1 MKRSTSSLASRV
13 FSLAGVVAF
22 GLACSD
28 DTATPPDGSTGD
40 RPAGDGAV
48 NCTNRPP
55 FETGSA
61 EGAATPLTVPAGG
74 VRAGRLAMADLPTD
88 RTGLS
93 TWKAGDYVL
102 ANERVALMIEA
113 ARPSSGY
120 DPWGGMPI
128 GVARMQSGRM
138 SDPADFNEFIFGLG
152 RYTVATD
159 SVTVLRD
166 GTQGQS
172 AIIRASGPM
181 RAIPFIE
188 EFGRAL
194 APTDYMD
201 VRAAIDYMQANLEE
215 PVTVASIAAALAVS
229 PTYLGVLF
237 RQHTGRSPSDRM
249 ERFFPGAGFLRTG
262 EAASTPATPTVAW
275 VDEGATGYAWQHPT
289 SQFTSFLSVS
299 GFDAFNTPPL
309 TVAGCTQTRVHLG
322 RLIIGGPGLDGLQQ
336 TLARRAGTRLREIR
350 GTVSDA
356 MSVGAM
362 GVNVHATSPDRMTYY
377 SRAATDSMGNF
388 TLHVPEGQVAQL
400 TASRQG
406 DAMAAPVTV
415 GANEMMA
422 TIRLMPTG
430 TVRVLATENPSSQP
444 LPVRVQLIPTG
455 GTTLPTL
462 PANFGEPAIHDGRMY
477 EEFPTS
483 GVAVMRAPPG
493 QYRLVVSRGFEY
505 ELYDQPVT
513 VTAGMAVNAAV
524 ALRRVVDTTN
534 VMCGDFHIHTN
545 RSPDSR
551 DSARYK
557 LASAAADG
565 LEIAARSDHE
575 FVAEFSPLIQEM
587 GIDRWVYGLTS
598 LELTTFVWGHF
609 GVFPLQVNPA
619 QPNGGAVNWAGRLPP
634 AVFAEV
640 RARPESPTIVVNH
653 PRTAGL
659 GFGYM
664 SVADYNPAT
673 GMASRPEYWDD
684 RFTAYEFFN
693 DSSFE
698 QNPENVRDWY
708 SFLARGRRVAAVG
721 SSDSHTIS
729 GGSPVGYPRTCLY
742 LNTDTPAMATPNGIR
757 DAVANGRSTVSGG
770 VYLDVT
776 ASPGAGGTATAGPGQ
791 DLMGAGNEARVRV
804 RVQAA
809 PWVNLGTRTVTEN
822 GMPREVPSTVEV
834 IVDGMVR
841 QTITLDNSMRDP
853 MNPVIRLQRDV
864 MVPVAAS
871 GSWVIVAVHGGELVP
886 VFPRRSACGVSNPIF
901 LRR

>member
-1 MKRSTSSLASRV
+1 MKRSTTSSLASRV
-13 FSLAGVVAF
+13 SSLAGVVAVGF
-22 GLACSD
+22 ACSD
-28 DTATPPDGSTGD
+28 NTATPTPPDGSTSD
-40 RPAGDGAV
+40 RPTV

-61 EGAATPLTVPAGG
+61 EGAATPLTVPAGA

-102 ANERVALMIEA
+102 ANERIAVMIEA
-113 ARPSSGY
+113 ARPSSLY
-120 DPWGGMPI
+120 DPWGGMPV
-128 GVARMQSGRM
+128 GVARMESGRM
-138 SDPADFNEFIFGLG
+138 TAPADFNEFIFGLG

-181 RAIPFIE
+181 RPIPFIE

-201 VRAAIDYMQANLEE
+201 VRAAIDYE
-215 PVTVASIAAALAVS
+215 LAPGAEHVDVYATFDTTNES
-229 PTYLGVLF
+229 GYSVRLLLNAFFQGY
-237 RQHTGRSPSDRM
+237 RM

-262 EAASTPATPTVAW
+262 EAGNTPATATIGW
-275 VDEGATGYAWQHPT
+275 VEEGATSYAWQHPT
-289 SQFTSFLSVS
+289 GQFTTFLSVS
-299 GFDAFNTPPL
+299 GFDAFNAPPL
-309 TVAGCTQTRVHLG
+309 TLAGCTQTRVHLG
-322 RLIIGGPGLDGLQQ
+322 RLIVGGPGLDGLQQ

-362 GVNVHATSPDRMTYY
+362 GVNIHATSPDRMAYY
-377 SRAATDSMGNF
+377 SRTTTDSMGNF
-388 TLHVPEGQVAQL
+388 TLHVPEGQMVQL

-415 GANEMMA
+415 GPNETTA
-422 TIRLMPTG
+422 TVRLMPTG

-455 GTTLPTL
+455 TTTLPTL
-462 PANFGEPAIHDGRMY
+462 PPNFGEPSLHDGRLY
-477 EEFPTS
+477 EEFPTG

-524 ALRRVVDTTN
+524 PLRRVVDTAN

-565 LEIAARSDHE
+565 LEIAVRSEHE
-575 FVAEFSPLIQEM
+575 YVAEFAPLVQEM

-609 GVFPLQVNPA
+609 GVFPLQVNPM

-640 RARPESPTIVVNH
+640 RARPEAPAIVVNH

-659 GFGYM
+659 GFGYVT
-664 SVADYNPAT
+664 VAGYNPAT
-673 GMASRPEYWDD
+673 GMAERPEYWDD
-684 RFTAYEFFN
+684 RLSTFEFFN
-693 DSSFE
+693 DSTFE

-708 SFLARGRRVAAVG
+708 SFLGRGRRVFAVG
-721 SSDSHTIS
+721 SSDSHTVS
-729 GGSPVGYPRTCLY
+729 AGSPVGYPRTCLY
-742 LNTDTPAMATPNGIR
+742 LGTDTPAMATPNGIR
-757 DAVANGRSTVSGG
+757 DAVASGRSTVSGG
-770 VYLDVT
+770 VYLDVA
-776 ASPGAGGTATAGPGQ
+776 ASPGAGGMATAGPGQ
-791 DLMGAGNEARVRV
+791 ELMGAGAEARIRL

-809 PWVNLGTRTVTEN
+809 PWVTATRA
-822 GMPREVPSTVEV
+822 EV
-834 IVDGMVR
+834 IVDGMAR
-841 QTITLDNSMRDP
+841 QTITLDNTTRDP

-864 MVPVAAS
+864 MVPVAAG

-886 VFPRRSACGVSNPIF
+886 VFPRRNAFGVSNPIF